1 MNTKFK
7 NYKNKLKPNILIKEL
22 KLRPHLAFL
31 GLLLVFGFVFAFYNF
46 ENRYFL
52 EDETIREAIIA
63 IEGARQKQAPLIGG
77 FSSAAPF
84 TWGPWFYYQIIAFT
98 FIFPSF
104 YSPWIFLGLS
114 YLGSIL
120 VLYKI
125 GDYLESREFGLI
137 LATLGT
143 FSPALIIGATHL
155 TFPNLVTFFSLASVL
170 LFIKIIKKDI
180 SYWWAFLFGI
190 ILGIGINIHYQTAS
204 LLILPILMLIY
215 KRKKIFYFL
224 SFLIGIFLTFI
235 PTLLFELTNHWFNTK
250 NILYFYLYGKD
261 LIYVPN
267 RWLFYVRD
275 FWPSL
280 WADVIGTPKYFGFI
294 FMALV
299 ALTLL
304 YQFYK
309 KRLSAPLLLL
319 AIAFFINFVAMRYY
333 WGERFFGY
341 FNFFRPYFFVFTG
354 YIFYFFY
361 KEFKKLRI
369 AIILVFAGLLLII
382 LPKNL

>member
-84 TWGPWFYYQIIAFT
+84 TWGPWFYYQIISFT

-319 AIAFFINFVAMRYY
+319 AIAFFINFVAIIYY

-341 FNFFRPYFFVFTG
+341 FNFF
-354 YIFYFFY
+354 
-361 KEFKKLRI
+361 
-369 AIILVFAGLLLII
+369 LL
-382 LPKNL
+382 

>member
-250 NILYFYLYGKD
+250 NILY
-261 LIYVPN
+261 
-267 RWLFYVRD
+267 
-275 FWPSL
+275 
-280 WADVIGTPKYFGFI
+280 
-294 FMALV
+294 
-299 ALTLL
+299 
-304 YQFYK
+304 
-309 KRLSAPLLLL
+309 
-319 AIAFFINFVAMRYY
+319 
-333 WGERFFGY
+333 
-341 FNFFRPYFFVFTG
+341 
-354 YIFYFFY
+354 
-361 KEFKKLRI
+361 
-369 AIILVFAGLLLII
+369 
-382 LPKNL
+382 